1 MSRTLS
7 TSLAALLL
15 FALSFCVFY
24 WPYAYVI
31 RFQSESNDC
40 FFMFGKPFLAEFLD
54 HPGGLLVYAGRFLG
68 QFYHYQWLGA
78 FVASACIV
86 GFAFVYHGIVGRLS
100 GKAHL
105 SQTLIPCLLLL
116 ALHTSVLFVLHDTLG
131 LTLSCL
137 AFLAYLS
144 LRQGRPRVLYAL
156 LATPAL
162 YLVAGVH
169 VWPLVAWI
177 LAFEWAARPLRSNL
191 AFKILYPL
199 LSAALPVIAWRWIF
213 LIPLRNAF
221 LCPLVIGVPF
231 RSGSTASGR
240 YSLQLDLALAA
251 LLLASMFL
259 IAFWRRL
266 FVATQL
272 ADFWKTPPGWG
283 SRLALAAAAVV
294 IGAVLCRL
302 QFDAS
307 LANVV
312 ACERLYHQRQW
323 DTLLEITKA
332 NEELDLRL
340 QFMTNFA
347 LWQQGRLLDEM
358 FHYPQPWGTRGLVL
372 NFSGKAGLSPA
383 QDDTVRGMYNSDL
396 FFEMGHINASFR
408 HAYNQTWATG
418 TSYETLQR
426 MALCCMINGNN
437 DLAVKYLSLLERTL
451 FYRPFARRYKTIL
464 GDPLANEQELADR
477 RRWLPQIDNNMY
489 GHPTTPLLTA
499 FISHTDNRMAFDCLM
514 AWMLLDKSQ
523 RSLGAIAANVGYFR
537 ALGYDSIPT
546 HCQEALLILEKTS
559 GAPVDLAGYQYAPE
573 AEQRV
578 DQFLNLLAQHS
589 TSQEILDR
597 IPSSDRNSYLYYFFF
612 ATPPASTHPEGQQ
625 FGSGGTI
632 REE

>member
-1 MSRTLS
+1 MSKTLFNVF
-7 TSLAALLL
+7 AALLL
-15 FALSFCVFY
+15 FGLCFCVLY
-24 WPYAYVI
+24 WPYGYVI
-31 RFQSESNDC
+31 RIQSASNDC
-40 FFMFGKPFLAEFLD
+40 FFMFGKRFLAEFLD

-68 QFYHYQWLGA
+68 QFYHYRWLGA
-78 FVASACIV
+78 FVVSVCIV
-86 GFAFVYHGIVGRLS
+86 GFAIVYHGIVGKLS

-105 SQTLIPCLLLL
+105 SQVLVPCLLLL
-116 ALHTSVLFVLHDTLG
+116 ALHTSVLCVLHDTLG

-137 AFLAYLS
+137 SFLGYLS
-144 LRQGRPRVLYAL
+144 LRNGWSRVPYAL

-169 VWPLVAWI
+169 VWLFVAWI
-177 LAFEWAARPLRSNL
+177 LAFEWTARPLRSNL
-191 AFKILYPL
+191 AFKIVYPL
-199 LSAALPVIAWRWIF
+199 LSAVLPVIAWRWVF
-213 LIPLRNAF
+213 LIPFRSAF
-221 LCPLVIGVPF
+221 ICPLMIGVPF
-231 RSGSTASGR
+231 RSGSTASGPN
-240 YSLQLDLALAA
+240 SLQVALTLAA
-251 LLLASMFL
+251 MLLTSMFV

-266 FVATQL
+266 FVTTRL
-272 ADFWKTPPGWG
+272 ADFWKTPPGRG
-283 SRLALAAAAVV
+283 RRLAFAAAAVV
-294 IGAVLCRL
+294 IGAVLCSV

-307 LANVV
+307 LANLL
-312 ACERLYHQRQW
+312 ACEQFYHQRQW
-323 DTLLEITKA
+323 DTLLETAKA
-332 NEELDLRL
+332 NHERDLRL

-347 LWQQGRLLDEM
+347 LCQQGRLLDEM

-372 NFSGKAGLSPA
+372 SFSGRAGLSPA

-418 TSYETLQR
+418 TTYETLQR

-437 DLAVKYLSLLERTL
+437 DLAAKYLSLLERTL
-451 FYRPFARRYKTIL
+451 FFRSFARRYKTIL
-464 GDPLANEQELADR
+464 EDPPANEQEFADR
-477 RRWLPQIDNNMY
+477 RRWLPQADNNMY

-499 FISHTDNRMAFDCLM
+499 FITHTDNRMAFDCLM

-537 ALGYDSIPT
+537 TLGYDSIPV

-559 GAPVDLAGYQYAPE
+559 GTPVDLAGYHYAPE

-578 DQFLNLLAQHS
+578 DQFLNLLTQHS

-597 IPSSDRNSYLYYFFF
+597 IPSGDRNSYLYYFFF
-612 ATPPASTHPEGQQ
+612 ATPPASTRPAGQH
-625 FGSGGTI
+625 FGSGGTT